1 MVKNCRKTSS
11 QSDPSSSDQSSL
23 AVERLKEEL
32 NDFLDEK
39 LGFDVNEF
47 INNFKIDEFL
57 YDNVKKDISRQKSKT
72 FFKKTVSKISKTVS
86 RNSVKRTDLVPL
98 HHKTVEG
105 QTKVTKG
112 LNDVQNLVNT
122 RSRSS
127 STISSNFMKKEINC

>member
-1 MVKNCRKTSS
+1 MVKNFRKNSS
-11 QSDPSSSDQSSL
+11 HSDPSSSDQSSL

-57 YDNVKKDISRQKSKT
+57 YDNVKKDISRQQSKN

-86 RNSVKRTDLVPL
+86 RNSVKCTDLEPL
-98 HHKTVEG
+98 HQKTVEG
-105 QTKVTKG
+105 QTKITKG

-122 RSRSS
+122 EG
-127 STISSNFMKKEINC
+127 IF